1 MKSSIEDLY
10 QRARAIAR
18 KANLNIVIGAG
29 PRTVIDIE
37 LYSPQLK
44 TCDYPPL
51 LMRQL
56 KRRKVKEDA
65 MERFVF
71 KKGGLLCDDQK

>member
-1 MKSSIEDLY
+1 MSNIEDLY
-10 QRARAIAR
+10 QRVRTIAR

-29 PRTVIDIE
+29 PKTVVDIE

-44 TCDYPPL
+44 PCDYPPL

-56 KRRKVKEDA
+56 KGRKVKEDA
-65 MERFVF
+65 MERFML
-71 KKGGLLCDDQK
+71 KKGGPLCADQK